1 MWKNWS
7 ARRLGEDHQSL
18 KLVVGVDCKYCL
30 SYLIEMVAT
39 VYNRG
44 QMVIPAEA
52 RKQARIDTGD
62 VLNIQ
67 VEGDGRLIMVRLE
80 QPKEKPPAIVRIL
93 QRKGTHPVGD
103 IGRPITRSE
112 IKAAL
117 AEFP

>member
-1 MWKNWS
+1 M
-7 ARRLGEDHQSL
+7 
-18 KLVVGVDCKYCL
+18 VIVDCKYCL
-30 SYLIEMVAT
+30 CYLFGMVAT

-44 QMVIPAEA
+44 QMVIPAQA

-67 VEGDGRLIMVRLE
+67 VDGDGRLIMVRLA
-80 QPKEKPPAIVRIL
+80 QPKVNPPAKVRIL
-93 QRKGTHPVGD
+93 QRKGKHPVGD